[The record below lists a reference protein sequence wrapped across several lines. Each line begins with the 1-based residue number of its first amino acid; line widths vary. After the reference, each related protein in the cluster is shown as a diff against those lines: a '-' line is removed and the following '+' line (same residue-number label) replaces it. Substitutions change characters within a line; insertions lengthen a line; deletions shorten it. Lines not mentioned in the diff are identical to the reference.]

1 MEWLNYHHLRYFWV
15 AAKEGSLK
23 KAAEKLH
30 VSQPSIS
37 EQIKELEEA
46 LGEALFRRN
55 GRSNVLTDAGQVVL
69 RYAEEIF
76 GLGAELISAV
86 KQRPGCNHSG
96 FMSA

>member
-15 AAKEGSLK
+15 VAKEGSLK

-46 LGEALFRRN
+46 LERRCFAAAAVPNQHLSHGE
-55 GRSNVLTDAGQVVL
+55 S
-69 RYAEEIF
+69 
-76 GLGAELISAV
+76 
-86 KQRPGCNHSG
+86 
-96 FMSA
+96 